1 MSQPILQVQ
10 GLSVGLTDQPEGK
23 IIEHVSFDVPALSIV
38 ALVGGSGSGKTT
50 TGLSVLR
57 LLSPALKMDA
67 GKIIF
72 KGQDLSKIGP
82 EEMNAIRGKDIGM
95 VFQDPLQAFNPV
107 FTIGF
112 QVAEVLNCH
121 TALPQHEINTKVLE
135 LFEQVGLDD
144 PARVFKS
151 YPHQLSGGMRQ
162 RAMIAQAVAAKPA
175 LLIADE
181 PTSSL
186 DVTLQA
192 RILEL
197 FLQLRE
203 QYRLSILLIT
213 HDLGIVSHMTDYVV
227 VMEKGRVVESGK
239 TKDVI
244 AHAKHPY
251 TQQLMRTLKD

>member
-1 MSQPILQVQ
+1 MSRPILQVEN
-10 GLSVGLTDQPEGK
+10 LSVALADDLNRK
-23 IIEHVSFDVPALSIV
+23 IIDGVSFSVPPLSIV

-57 LLSPALKMDA
+57 LLSQALKVTA

-72 KGQDLSKIGP
+72 NGEDLLTVDSAR
-82 EEMNAIRGKDIGM
+82 MNAVRGKEIGM

-107 FTIGF
+107 FTVGF
-112 QVAEVLNCH
+112 QLSEVFKYH
-121 TALPQHEINTKVLE
+121 TMMAHSEIQQKVLE
-135 LFEQVGLDD
+135 LFIQVGLDD
-144 PARVFKS
+144 PMRVFKS

-162 RAMIAQAVAAKPA
+162 RAMIAQAMAAAPS

-197 FLQLRE
+197 FLQLRDR
-203 QYRLSILLIT
+203 YRLSMILIT
-213 HDLGIVSHMTDYVV
+213 HDLGLVAHMADHVV
-227 VMEKGRVVESGK
+227 VMDRGRIVESGPRQ
-239 TKDVI
+239 DVI
-244 AHAKHPY
+244 TRPKHPY
-251 TQQLMRTLKD
+251 TQQLMRTLVN